1 MYENNQTIQTLMQ
14 IINTPIIDVETRKE
28 AQKKLR
34 ELVKTVKIYK

>member
-14 IINTPIIDVETRKE
+14 IINTPIIDAETRKE
-28 AQKKLR
+28 AQKKLM